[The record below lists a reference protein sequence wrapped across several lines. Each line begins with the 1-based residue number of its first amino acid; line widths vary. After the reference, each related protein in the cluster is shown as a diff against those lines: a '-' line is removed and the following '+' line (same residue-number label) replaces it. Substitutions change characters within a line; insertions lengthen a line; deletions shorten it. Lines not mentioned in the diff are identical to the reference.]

1 MVERVLITEDGEPA
15 SEILIGTGALGD
27 ASMLLSESPRRRKAA
42 ILAQS
47 SVSGLAEQLAAEL
60 AADGLRTGVKVV
72 PDREQSKTLA
82 VAEDCYRWLNGLG
95 LTRHDT
101 VVGVGGG
108 AVTDLAGFVA
118 ATYLRGVGSVLV
130 PTTLLGAVDAAVG
143 GKTAVNVDGK
153 NLVGAFRHPERVVID
168 PDVLRAL
175 PEPLLREGSA
185 EALKAGL
192 IADVSILELY
202 EAHGLAAPLEEV
214 VVKAVAVKARIVSE
228 DFRESGARA
237 VLNYG
242 HTVGHAIEGLAG
254 IPHGHAVAIGMMAAA
269 AVSERNVG
277 FDGTGRQRDV
287 IRNLGLPDRAPQVDG
302 EDVRRM
308 MHLDK
313 KRDEEGLRMVLLEDF
328 GRPVVESV
336 DGASVDHALAS
347 VGLG

>member
-1 MVERVLITEDGEPA
+1 M
-15 SEILIGTGALGD
+15 
-27 ASMLLSESPRRRKAA
+27 
-42 ILAQS
+42 
-47 SVSGLAEQLAAEL
+47 
-60 AADGLRTGVKVV
+60 
-72 PDREQSKTLA
+72 
-82 VAEDCYRWLNGLG
+82 
-95 LTRHDT
+95 
-101 VVGVGGG
+101 
-108 AVTDLAGFVA
+108 
-118 ATYLRGVGSVLV
+118 LV

-302 EDVRRM
+302 EEVRRM